1 MSRVVEAGGAGN
13 SRISRTPRI
22 PKNPRLPRNPSDPSD
37 PSDPRDRWPL
47 VRLGDV
53 CEVVLGGTPSTQ
65 NAEYWGGGIPWLTP
79 GEMRAIH
86 GRYVEHTERTLTEAG
101 LEAGSRLFPARSVVL
116 STRAPIGY
124 VFINT
129 VPMATNQGCKTLV
142 PSTALLP
149 EYLYY
154 NLLGRTVELNALGTG
169 TTFKELAT
177 GAIKNLTLPLPPLA
191 TQRAIVAR
199 LDSALA
205 RAGGLEERFVAIA
218 QNAELSFKAMLAEEF
233 GEAREAGAAREV
245 GVAGVPRFPKN
256 PRNPSDPRDPRNP
269 SDPSPQWPMVRLGDV
284 CEHFQYG
291 TAQKS
296 TPTGLVPVLRM
307 GNLQDGRIDF
317 SDLVYTS
324 NEEDIKEYALQDG
337 DLLFNRTNSSDKVG
351 KVAIFHGQRNCIFAG
366 YLVRFRP
373 MGFDPDYVCYAM
385 NTDDYRNWCRS
396 VKKDAVNQSNISAS
410 KLANF
415 ALACPPLSVQ
425 RAIVSRLD
433 AARKRADGIATL
445 ARQAAEV
452 AANLKKALLKEAF
465 E

>member
-1 MSRVVEAGGAGN
+1 MKSAK
-13 SRISRTPRI
+13 T
-22 PKNPRLPRNPSDPSD
+22 
-37 PSDPRDRWPL
+37 

-65 NAEYWGGGIPWLTP
+65 NADYWGGGIPWLTP

-142 PSTALLP
+142 PSTSLLP

-154 NLLGRTVELNALGTG
+154 NLLGRTAELNALGTG

-177 GAIKNLTLPLPPLA
+177 GALKNLTLPLPPLA

-205 RAGGLEERFVAIA
+205 RAGALEERFAAIA
-218 QNAELSFKAMLAEEF
+218 QKAELSFKASLNEEF
-233 GEAREAGAAREV
+233 SERTGGTGETSGTGDSSCSRSSR
-245 GVAGVPRFPKN
+245 R
-256 PRNPSDPRDPRNP
+256 SSTPRDP

-445 ARQAAEV
+445 ARQAAEA
-452 AANLKKALLKEAF
+452 AANLRKALLKEAF

>member
-1 MSRVVEAGGAGN
+1 MKAGEKSNAEAQRGGEAE
-13 SRISRTPRI
+13 RT
-22 PKNPRLPRNPSDPSD
+22 
-37 PSDPRDRWPL
+37 DRWPL

-53 CEVVLGGTPSTQ
+53 CEVRAGADYKAVLAENGPYPIYGTGGEMGRASQWRCPANSVIVGRKGTLDNPMLITEPFWNIDTCFGVIPDESIEPKYLYRFCQNFDFYSLVPASGRPSTTSD
-65 NAEYWGGGIPWLTP
+65 AI
-79 GEMRAIH
+79 RAI
-86 GRYVEHTERTLTEAG
+86 
-101 LEAGSRLFPARSVVL
+101 
-116 STRAPIGY
+116 
-124 VFINT
+124 
-129 VPMATNQGCKTLV
+129 
-142 PSTALLP
+142 
-149 EYLYY
+149 
-154 NLLGRTVELNALGTG
+154 
-169 TTFKELAT
+169 
-177 GAIKNLTLPLPPLA
+177 TLPLPPLA
-191 TQRAIVAR
+191 TQRAIVER

-205 RAGGLEERFVAIA
+205 RAGALEERFAAIA
-218 QNAELSFKAMLAEEF
+218 QNAELSFKASLNEEF
-233 GEAREAGAAREV
+233 AERTSGTGETSGTGGTGDSSCSRSSR
-245 GVAGVPRFPKN
+245 
-256 PRNPSDPRDPRNP
+256 SSSSPRDP
-269 SDPSPQWPMVRLGDV
+269 SGPSPQWPMVRLGDV

-445 ARQAAEV
+445 ARQAAEA
-452 AANLKKALLKEAF
+452 AANLRKALLKEAF